1 MEKGKNSKG
10 FIESLTDF
18 LSDPAGL
25 SQEDIVT
32 ELQEQGIDTHQLEK
46 RVMEIVKEG
55 SEKRRLGWRE
65 RARERQAKI
74 ERLLNSKQIVIDASN
89 LKNKIMDILQGTYG
103 PDALSHAE
111 AYFRKRDTV
120 SEKDL
125 ESLIEDLEALNL
137 LEEANKES
145 KEKD

>member
-32 ELQEQGIDTHQLEK
+32 ELQEQGIDTDQLEK
-46 RVMEIVKEG
+46 SVMEIVKEG
-55 SEKRRLGWRE
+55 SEKRRLAWRE

-74 ERLLNSKQIVIDASN
+74 EQLLNSKQIVIEASN

-111 AYFRKRDTV
+111 AYFRKRDKV

>member
-10 FIESLTDF
+10 FVESLTDF
-18 LSDPAGL
+18 LSDPTGL
-25 SQEDIVT
+25 SREDIVT
-32 ELQEQGIDTHQLEK
+32 ELQEHGIDTDQLEK
-46 RVMEIVKEG
+46 RVMEIVKKG

-65 RARERQAKI
+65 RARERQDKI
-74 ERLLNSKQIVIDASN
+74 ERLLNSKQIVIEASN
-89 LKNKIMDILQGTYG
+89 LKNKIMDILKGTYG
-103 PDALSHAE
+103 PDALYRAE

-125 ESLIEDLEALNL
+125 ESLVEDLEALNL

>member
-1 MEKGKNSKG
+1 MEKGKNAKG

-32 ELQEQGIDTHQLEK
+32 ELQEQGIDTDQLEK
-46 RVMEIVKEG
+46 RVMEIVKKG
-55 SEKRRLGWRE
+55 SQKRRLGWRE
-65 RARERQAKI
+65 RAKERQAKI
-74 ERLLNSKQIVIDASN
+74 QQILNSKQSVIEIPN

-111 AYFRKRDTV
+111 TYFRKRDAV

-125 ESLIEDLEALNL
+125 QSLLEDLEALNL
-137 LEEANKES
+137 LEEANKKS

>member
-18 LSDPAGL
+18 LSDPVGL

-32 ELQEQGIDTHQLEK
+32 ELQEHGIDTDQLEK
-46 RVMEIVKEG
+46 RVMEIVKKG
-55 SEKRRLGWRE
+55 SAKRRLGWRE
-65 RARERQAKI
+65 RARERQDKI
-74 ERLLNSKQIVIDASN
+74 ERLLNSKQIVIEASN
-89 LKNKIMDILQGTYG
+89 LKNKIMDILKGTYG
-103 PDALSHAE
+103 PDALYRAE

-125 ESLIEDLEALNL
+125 ESLVEDLEALNL

-145 KEKD
+145 KGKD

>member
-1 MEKGKNSKG
+1 MEKGKNSRG
-10 FIESLTDF
+10 FVESLTDF
-18 LSDPAGL
+18 LSDPTGL

-32 ELQEQGIDTHQLEK
+32 ELQEHGIDTDQLEK
-46 RVMEIVKEG
+46 RVMDIVKKG

-65 RARERQAKI
+65 RARERQDKI
-74 ERLLNSKQIVIDASN
+74 ERLLNSKQIVIEASN
-89 LKNKIMDILQGTYG
+89 LKNKIMDILKGTYG
-103 PDALSHAE
+103 PDALYRAE

-125 ESLIEDLEALNL
+125 ESLVEDLEALNL

-145 KEKD
+145 KGKD